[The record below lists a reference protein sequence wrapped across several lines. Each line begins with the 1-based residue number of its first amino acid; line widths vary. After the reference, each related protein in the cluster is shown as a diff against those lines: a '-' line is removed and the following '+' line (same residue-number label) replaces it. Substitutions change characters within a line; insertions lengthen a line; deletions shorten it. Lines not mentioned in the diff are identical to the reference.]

1 MIASKA
7 AEWTPV
13 KHQQLKEKCPA
24 KKWVALFTRVTPKKL
39 GFWDVHPKKLWC
51 NRF

>member
-24 KKWVALFTRVTPKKL
+24 KKWVALFAYPGDPKKAGIL
-39 GFWDVHPKKLWC
+39 GRSSKKAVV
-51 NRF
+51 